1 LSATPR
7 RGPWRELRI
16 LALLVVLF
24 TVALKACVDRE
35 RSTDWNDPL
44 FVALYPIAADDSAVT
59 QDYIARLDD
68 ARYAPI
74 DEFFS
79 REAARYGVTRD
90 RPVRIRRKAAIGSL
104 PPGRNANDG
113 PLVTAAWSLRLR
125 YWAWKQ
131 TRAATEPA
139 DIELFVLY
147 HDPALTPSVPHS
159 LGLAKGLLGVVYAF
173 ADHTMDG
180 PNNVVI
186 AHELMHTLGAT
197 DKYDVATDLPLFP
210 DGYGDPK
217 ASPLYPQ
224 TLTELMGGRRMVT
237 PNEAEMPLGLAEV
250 VIGPRSA
257 AEIRLADNAKR

>member
-1 LSATPR
+1 LSATAR

-79 REAARYGVTRD
+79 REAARYGVTHD
-90 RPVRIRRKAAIGSL
+90 RPVRIRRKAALADL
-104 PPGRNANDG
+104 PPGRSPSDG
-113 PLVTAAWSLRLR
+113 PLRTAAWSLRLR
-125 YWAWKQ
+125 YWAWQQ
-131 TRAATEPA
+131 TRKATEPA
-139 DIELFVLY
+139 DIQLFVLY
-147 HDPALTPSVPHS
+147 HDPARSPSVPHS
-159 LGLAKGLLGVVYAF
+159 LGLSKGLIGVVYAF
-173 ADHTMDG
+173 ADQTMDG

-186 AHELMHTLGAT
+186 AHEMMHTLGAT
-197 DKYDVATDLPLFP
+197 DKYDFATDLPVFP

-224 TLTELMGGRRMVT
+224 ALTELMGGRRMVA
-237 PNEAEMPLGLAEV
+237 PDQAEMPLSLVDV
-250 VIGPRSA
+250 VIGPLSA
-257 AEIRLADNAKR
+257 AEIRLASDAKR